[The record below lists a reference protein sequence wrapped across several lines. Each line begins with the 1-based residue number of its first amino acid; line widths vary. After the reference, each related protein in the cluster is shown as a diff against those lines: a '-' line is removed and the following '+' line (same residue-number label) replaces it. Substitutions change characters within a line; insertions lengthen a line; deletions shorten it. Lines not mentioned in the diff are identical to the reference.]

1 VIRHYHKSPNEPF
14 LSFTPGMG
22 DQIERSARCENRFPL
37 RGAGGHENNRWP
49 IPRVN
54 RREVQRSLSHW
65 QGASMIPILGVGAIR
80 FGGPRFRAASV
91 LQVGTVARKRD
102 PPNTDLRCG
111 AIWFSRAEVREGL
124 ATPVGAR
131 PADLGVGE
139 YQSRGSATRRIPILG
154 VGQFGSVAPK
164 SEKDSRLLSGRDP
177 PIWAWENTSRAEA
190 RPSEYRF
197 KVWGNSF
204 WSRGSATRRIPIL
217 GVRQF
222 VLVARKRDPPNTN
235 FGCGAIWFSRAE
247 ARPSE
252 YRFKVWGNSFWSR
265 GSATLRAASPL
276 SSAAGN

>member
-1 VIRHYHKSPNEPF
+1 MTPLPNELLVRSWPPFRHQCFPVLHPLFQRPGPIGCWTAEEVDVIRHYHKSPNEPF

-139 YQSRGSATRRIPILG
+139 YQSRGSATFRIPI
-154 VGQFGSVAPK
+154 
-164 SEKDSRLLSGRDP
+164 
-177 PIWAWENTSRAEA
+177 
-190 RPSEYRF
+190 
-197 KVWGNSF
+197 
-204 WSRGSATRRIPIL
+204 
-217 GVRQF
+217 
-222 VLVARKRDPPNTN
+222 
-235 FGCGAIWFSRAE
+235 
-247 ARPSE
+247 
-252 YRFKVWGNSFWSR
+252 
-265 GSATLRAASPL
+265 
-276 SSAAGN
+276 